1 MIWGE
6 IAKALDVSLCLA
18 LIIRLLLLRLHRVY
32 VIFCL
37 FLLSELVGSLLADL
51 KFLRDD
57 WLPDYRIIWM
67 IAAPVI
73 WVFMLWTVYALLDAV
88 LANLPGVLR
97 FSRKL
102 LNGAFISAGILA
114 LLTAQREYSV
124 SGAAAYVD
132 DPIAEA
138 VAVGFVLDRVL
149 STVALLVLVSIL
161 CFILWFPVEISRN
174 LIIFST
180 GFLVYFASKTA
191 LELARSFSSREILQL
206 TSNLI
211 MFISAAC
218 FAYWAMFISRE
229 GEIVP
234 VRIGHSWRTR
244 EQERL
249 IGQLEAMNAALLRSA
264 IRR

>member
-67 IAAPVI
+67 IAEPVI
-73 WVFMLWTVYALLDAV
+73 WFFMLWTVYALLDAV
-88 LANLPGVLR
+88 LTNLPGILR

-114 LLTAQREYSV
+114 LLTAQTEYSV

-132 DPIAEA
+132 DPIAKA

-161 CFILWFPVEISRN
+161 GFILWFPVEVSRN

-180 GFLVYFASKTA
+180 GFIVYFASKTA
-191 LELARSFSSREILQL
+191 LWLAHSFWSHESLRLI
-206 TSNLI
+206 SNLI

-218 FAYWAMFISRE
+218 FAYWAVFIRRQ
-229 GEIVP
+229 GETVP